1 MKKKLIS
8 LLTAVVMLISMTALN
23 VSAAT
28 FEINFNAP
36 GKIYVNG
43 TNAYTADV
51 TFAGKSGLLKFQNI
65 SATSNRRLELQNM
78 GMTNAYI
85 KANKYLLVDCYL
97 DDATQET
104 FGLGIQFCKMN
115 TAGWVFANETNGGAY
130 SSATT
135 YPANQWVTVAID
147 CSTALGWID
156 SNYSTDILNQIR
168 VKDFPIVSGDAA
180 FYVSRV
186 RFHHDIVEPLVYT
199 DENGGKYT
207 YLSEDGKVTVD
218 GQELDTFKTTSEA
231 FAALGTAGGTVYL
244 DGELTAFTDD
254 KTARGHILLRGLGD
268 TEEDVARNVI
278 KGIDRMEIRGG
289 DFTLDYVTVEAY
301 TNAENGL
308 DYTSIYTRQEVGTN
322 RKFSLVIGANVGS
335 AGLATGSRVDYNYG
349 NKYYPVSDKIT
360 INSGRFYSVTPL
372 SNWGSRILYRNG
384 SVEYTINGGEI
395 NALMAGSNN
404 TWEWD
409 QSKITGDVIYTING
423 GLFTNYMVMGSSIA
437 QTTIEG
443 NIIWTINGG
452 WMDDRRI
459 IGGNAGAAK
468 KDSLYK
474 TLNNVAAIV
483 NLKGEKTG
491 LAKLTLGTDGA
502 KGKDISG
509 NEIYI
514 LNNNEDNL
522 GTKIAD
528 GSLAEYK
535 MHVYYGK
542 AEPVFAK
549 DKEIALNSGGAKE
562 LYGGALTGFTLT
574 PDEEGAVP
582 YLNGTA
588 LTPNANG
595 LYEIPADANNVMEI
609 IFAKGADSKL
619 ISFKTTGAKAE
630 AKIYNFTDSV
640 MPMRVYVAQYEGDK
654 LISVKSEARSFEK
667 SGKVQIVGVDFEK
680 AEEYTYRTFL
690 WNDMTSLAD
699 DIDL

>member
-8 LLTAVVMLISMTALN
+8 LLTAVVMLILMTALN

-28 FEINFNAP
+28 FEIST
-36 GKIYVNG
+36 GKYYSQG
-43 TNAYTADV
+43 TDAHTKDV
-51 TFAGKSGLLKFQNI
+51 TFDGKSGLVMFQNN
-65 SATSNRRLELQNM
+65 SASNLKRIEYANI
-78 GMTNAYI
+78 GMANAYI

-97 DDATQET
+97 DDATQESFT
-104 FGLGIQFCKMN
+104 MSIQFCKMN
-115 TAGWVFANETNGGAY
+115 NAGWVFANETNGGKY
-130 SSATT
+130 TSDE
-135 YPANQWVTVAID
+135 YPSKQWVTVAID
-147 CSTALGWID
+147 CTTALGWID
-156 SNYSTDILNQIR
+156 ANYSTDILNQFRLSI
-168 VKDFPIVSGDAA
+168 PAVSGDAA
-180 FYVSRV
+180 FYVGRV

-244 DGELTAFTDD
+244 DGELTAFTDE
-254 KTARGHILLRGLGD
+254 KTSRGHILLRGIGD
-268 TEEDVARNVI
+268 TEEDIARNVI

-301 TNAENGL
+301 KNAENGQ

-322 RKFSLVIGANVGS
+322 RKFNLEIGANVVS
-335 AGLATGSRVDYNYG
+335 VGLATGSRVDYNYG

-360 INSGRFYSVTPL
+360 INGGRFYSVTPL
-372 SNWGSRILYRNG
+372 SNYGSRILYRNG
-384 SVEYTINGGEI
+384 SVEYTINGGEF

-409 QSKITGDVIYTING
+409 QSKITGDIIYTING
-423 GLFTNYMVMGSSIA
+423 GLFTNYMVMGSSIG

-459 IGGNAGAAK
+459 VGGNLGAAK
-468 KDSLYK
+468 KDTLYK

-491 LAKLTLGTDGA
+491 LATLTLGTDGA
-502 KGKDISG
+502 KGRDISG

-535 MHVYYGK
+535 LHVYYGK

-549 DKEIALNSGGAKE
+549 DKTIALNSGGATQA
-562 LYGGALTGFTLT
+562 YGGALTGFTLT

-609 IFAKGADSKL
+609 IFAKSADSKL
-619 ISFKTTGAKAE
+619 ISFKATDAKAE
-630 AKIYNFTDSV
+630 AKIYNFTDSI

-667 SGKVQIVGVDFEK
+667 SGKVQTVGVDFEK
-680 AEEYTYRTFL
+680 TEGYTYRAFL